1 MSAVGAGGAGARG
14 SARDRDPS
22 CIFCR
27 IVADELPST
36 RVAEDDLAIA
46 FRDIAPQAPTHILV
60 VPREHIPSAA
70 HLTDADSP
78 LSGHLLAM
86 AAEIAQ
92 SEGISAGGYRITTA
106 VGTWAGQTVD
116 HLHFHIMGGRPSRS
130 TAA

>member
-1 MSAVGAGGAGARG
+1 VSAVGSGGA

-36 RVAEDDLAIA
+36 RVAEDELAIA

-60 VPREHIPSAA
+60 VPRVHIPSAA

-86 AAEIAQ
+86 AAEIARN
-92 SEGISAGGYRITTA
+92 EGISSGGYRITTA

-116 HLHFHIMGGRPSRS
+116 HLHFHVMGGRPSRS